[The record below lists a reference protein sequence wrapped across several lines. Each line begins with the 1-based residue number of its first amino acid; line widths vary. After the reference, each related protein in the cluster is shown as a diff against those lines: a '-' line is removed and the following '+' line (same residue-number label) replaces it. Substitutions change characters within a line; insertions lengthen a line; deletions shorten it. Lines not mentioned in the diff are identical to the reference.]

1 MKEYLLLF
9 RGGPQYQ
16 PATDP
21 EHAQKPI
28 SPKWQAW
35 MEALAK
41 KDRLVGGQRLVG
53 GTGAVLK
60 GRKAQLTDGPFAE
73 GKEVVAGYVII
84 KAGDLQEAA
93 GLIQGCPILEHDDA
107 STEIR
112 EIAS

>member
-1 MKEYLLLF
+1 MKDYLLLF

-16 PATDP
+16 PSVSP
-21 EHAQKPI
+21 EPAQQPI
-28 SPKWQAW
+28 SPKWRAW
-35 MEALAK
+35 MEELIKNGHSAE
-41 KDRLVGGQRLVG
+41 GQRLIG

-73 GKEVVAGYVII
+73 GKEVVAGYLVI
-84 KAGDLQEAA
+84 KANDLNEAISLA
-93 GLIQGCPILEHDDA
+93 KGCPIFEHDDV